1 MAKSLASPYKIAMFV
16 KSNSEKLYLQTNL
29 AFHEEYFWEGALSE
43 RCQKLEVLNCDALDS
58 SWFWGHEQKK
68 ITSIISAGG
77 AISFGVVK
85 KVQKNV
91 KSVLSDAQQFYW
103 MNNLCSQ
110 SERSCWY
117 CLYSLG
123 EGPPL
128 LLSAKEGIF
137 FSPVQSAH
145 VSLQKHQV
153 FQVCH

>member
-1 MAKSLASPYKIAMFV
+1 MFFLDKIFMAKSLASPYKIAMFV

-91 KSVLSDAQQFYW
+91 KSVLSEVQQFYW

-110 SERSCWY
+110 IAEKVSKYLFVGGKRIW
-117 CLYSLG
+117 
-123 EGPPL
+123 
-128 LLSAKEGIF
+128 IF
-137 FSPVQSAH
+137 D
-145 VSLQKHQV
+145 
-153 FQVCH
+153 